1 MSKSTIICSAV
12 ISASL
17 LLTSQAALA
26 FGAGDIFVRGG
37 IAKTDTKDQNGTL
50 DVAGDLNVYNARG
63 LYYGVG
69 YLFTDK
75 IGMELSG
82 QEPVDHILVTGNVGN
97 IGTVDRTPVN
107 LMANY
112 YPLGGM
118 ASRVQPYVGVGINYT
133 HFSGE
138 ELEGLDVDN
147 TYGVVGQAGVD
158 LAITD
163 NLMLNGFANY
173 ADVKADVSLGAAE
186 LGEADIRP
194 LTVGGGITYRF

>member
-1 MSKSTIICSAV
+1 MSKSIIISSAV

-17 LLTSQAALA
+17 LLTSQAVLA
-26 FGAGDIFVRGG
+26 YGAGDIFVRGG

-50 DVAGDLNVYNARG
+50 AVAGDLNVYNAEG

-75 IGMELSG
+75 FGVELSG
-82 QEPVDHILVTGNVGN
+82 QEKVDHTLTTRNVGN
-97 IGTVDRTPVN
+97 IGTVDRLPIN

-118 ASRVQPYVGVGINYT
+118 ASRVQPYVGLGINYT

-138 ELEGLDVDN
+138 ELAGLEVDH

-158 LAITD
+158 LAITN

-173 ADVKADVSLGAAE
+173 ADVEADVSLGGTE
-186 LGEADIRP
+186 LGKADIRP